1 MILSEILSLHVFNN
15 FKSLNNLKGLSN
27 QVTGTAIFDWENRED
42 VERTFNEGEFVL
54 TTLTRLKDDYYS
66 DSVLDSLYSVFD
78 QKVSAF
84 AIKKTFEFNFPK
96 ELIDYATKKN
106 IPIFV
111 FETTYIDDIIY
122 VIKNA
127 LITDSL
133 NNIQLQKL
141 NEILERDNEAEAK
154 DLVYGIN
161 KYFSENLIFISTD
174 IDKNFETIKSK
185 IILILKNTDLIYTL
199 ITGLKNLFIIITYP
213 KNHMNKAVT
222 AVDELSSIIGES
234 SGCSS
239 FKGNINKFKT
249 AIWESVYSQM
259 ISKYTY
265 KTLIRY
271 DNLSGEK
278 LLFPIVF
285 SKYGEEYHKYVEDIF
300 KSHDEEYSSDFKK
313 TLIAYINNNGNIN
326 ETANQ
331 LYQHS
336 NTIRYRIKKIQSLL
350 NINDS
355 YEAHYMM
362 YTYSKLDYFYDEL
375 SDYELNI
382 TLKN

>member
-15 FKSLNNLKGLSN
+15 FKSLNSLKGLSN

-54 TTLTRLKDDYYS
+54 TTLTRLKDDNYS

-84 AIKKTFEFNFPK
+84 AIKKTFEFNLPE

-141 NEILERDNEAEAK
+141 NEILERDDEAEAK

-174 IDKNFETIKSK
+174 IDKDFETVKGK

-199 ITGLKNLFIIITYP
+199 ITGLKNFFIIITYP
-213 KNHMNKAVT
+213 KNHINKAAP
-222 AVDELSSIIGES
+222 AVNELFSVIGES
-234 SGCSS
+234 AGCSS
-239 FKGNINKFKT
+239 YKGNINNFKT

-259 ISKYTY
+259 ISRYTY
-265 KTLIRY
+265 KTPIRY
-271 DNLSGEK
+271 DDLSGEK

-362 YTYSKLDYFYDEL
+362 YTYSKLDYLYEEL

>member
-15 FKSLNNLKGLSN
+15 FKSLNSLKGLSN

-54 TTLTRLKDDYYS
+54 TTLTRLKDDNYS

-84 AIKKTFEFNFPK
+84 AIKKTFEFNLPE

-141 NEILERDNEAEAK
+141 NEILEKDDEAEAK

-174 IDKNFETIKSK
+174 IDKDFETVKGK

-199 ITGLKNLFIIITYP
+199 ITGLKNFFIIITYP

-222 AVDELSSIIGES
+222 AVNELYSVIGKS
-234 SGCSS
+234 AGCSS
-239 FKGNINKFKT
+239 YKGNINNFKT

-259 ISKYTY
+259 ISRYTY
-265 KTLIRY
+265 KNPIRY
-271 DNLSGEK
+271 DDLSGEK

-285 SKYGEEYHKYVEDIF
+285 SKYGLEYHKYVEDIF